1 MINLSEKDMIFKYYS
16 EMRKNGGTVFD
27 NTEGVWKSFSYE
39 HVRYI
44 FAHDELFSSDPRS
57 IHNQESYSAGGISFI
72 TMDNPD
78 HKEMRNVTAHQFLP
92 STISRMKDSINETSS
107 ALLSRIDRNS
117 DLISEYAV
125 NLPVT
130 VISEMLGIP
139 EDKRSSFK
147 EWSDFIIG
155 NRTGPG
161 FMELNQRMVSVL
173 ATLLQKND
181 EDSLLSFINKGRFH
195 GTPLS
200 MKEKIEYVMLLIIG
214 GNETTTNLIGNMLR
228 ILSDYQ
234 DMQNTLRENRNRIS
248 EFVEESLRFYSP
260 IQYLPHRFVRDDT
273 EIDDI
278 RLKRGDQIFVYIGS
292 ANRDESFFEDPDS
305 FIPGRKDNRHIAFG
319 NGVHMCIGAPL
330 ARLEA
335 GIALEGLLD
344 KFQRIEID
352 HFRTIPIENSM
363 VYGFES
369 MPLKN

>member
-1 MINLSEKDMIFKYYS
+1 M
-16 EMRKNGGTVFD
+16 
-27 NTEGVWKSFSYE
+27 
-39 HVRYI
+39 
-44 FAHDELFSSDPRS
+44 
-57 IHNQESYSAGGISFI
+57 
-72 TMDNPD
+72 
-78 HKEMRNVTAHQFLP
+78 
-92 STISRMKDSINETSS
+92 
-107 ALLSRIDRNS
+107 
-117 DLISEYAV
+117 
-125 NLPVT
+125 T

-139 EDKRSSFK
+139 EDKRPGFK

-155 NRTGPG
+155 NRTGSG

-173 ATLLQKND
+173 ATLLQKNN
-181 EDSLLSFINKGRFH
+181 EDSLLSFINKGHFH

-234 DMQNTLRENRNRIS
+234 DIQNTLRENRNRIS
-248 EFVEESLRFYSP
+248 EFIEESLRFYSP
-260 IQYLPHRFVRDDT
+260 IQYLPHRFVREDT

-305 FIPGRKDNRHIAFG
+305 FIPGRKDNRHLAFG

-352 HFRTIPIENSM
+352 QSRTIPIENSM

-369 MPLKN
+369 MHLNG